1 MASGSSWGDAVL
13 PQELLNGL
21 TLGATY
27 ALVGA
32 AFSLTIGVLGVLN
45 LALSEIFMLGAFV
58 TLSAATAE
66 LPFPLALALGA
77 AVGALANLVVERVA
91 YRPLRADPLLPL
103 VGTIACSIV
112 IQGAAV
118 NVWGTDQRTFPSW
131 SEPVSYSFGTITV
144 TPVQLSIWGTAL
156 AVLLTLDW
164 LLRRTRLGRNV
175 RAVAEN
181 AEVAELLGVS
191 AVDVVRF
198 VFASS
203 GALAAVA
210 GVLVGL
216 IFGQVSPFVGVEVG
230 LKGIAAMVLGGLGNL
245 RATALGGLVL
255 GLTEVLSV
263 AYVSSSY
270 RDVIV
275 YGTIVVALLLRPQG
289 LLGSSARTERL

>member
-1 MASGSSWGDAVL
+1 ML
-13 PQELLNGL
+13 PQEVLNGL

-58 TLSAATAE
+58 TLAAATAGV
-66 LPFPLALALGA
+66 PFPIALALGA
-77 AVGALANLVVERVA
+77 ASGGLANVVVERVA

-103 VGTIACSIV
+103 VGTIAGAIV

-118 NVWGTDQRTFPSW
+118 NVWGTDQQPFPTW
-131 SEPVSYSFGTITV
+131 GEPVSYSLGPVTV
-144 TPVQLSIWGTAL
+144 STVQLAIWGTAL
-156 AVLLTLDW
+156 AVLLALDW
-164 LLRRTRLGRNV
+164 LLGHARIGRNV

-181 AEVAELLGVS
+181 AEVAELLGIS
-191 AVDVVRF
+191 SVDVVRF
-198 VFASS
+198 VFAAS
-203 GALAAVA
+203 GALAALA

-216 IFGQVSPFVGVEVG
+216 TFGQVSPFIGVEVG

-255 GLTEVLSV
+255 GMTEVLSV

-275 YGTIVVALLLRPQG
+275 YGTIIVALLLRPQG
-289 LLGSSARTERL
+289 LLGSSVGSERL